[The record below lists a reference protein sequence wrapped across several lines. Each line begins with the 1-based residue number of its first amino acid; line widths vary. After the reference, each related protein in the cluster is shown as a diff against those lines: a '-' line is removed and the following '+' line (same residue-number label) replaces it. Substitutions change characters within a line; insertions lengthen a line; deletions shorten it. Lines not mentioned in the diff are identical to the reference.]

1 MGTSG
6 IAFKCQDK
14 YTTRFAILNNI
25 PDMWVLRSWN
35 TSCTTNNNSRQILA
49 CAKAAVHASNQVV
62 DIEILAVKPNYQ
74 VTALIHYHEN
84 RFKFHFDN

>member
-14 YTTRFAILNNI
+14 YTTRFAILKNL

-35 TSCTTNNNSRQILA
+35 TSSYPTNHNSRQIVA
-49 CAKAAVHASNQVV
+49 CAKGIVHASNQVV

-74 VTALIHYHEN
+74 VTPIIHYHEN
-84 RFKFHFDN
+84 RFNF